1 MMYVYAISVVVALAV
16 GGWVGFGLA
25 DGRCADRLLS
35 QADAALFIQNS
46 AVARANA
53 RGLAERKRAVAAAI
67 KRNNQTRVAQEVSRD
82 IQNLPARL
90 ECEWTADERL
100 RFDDLYSAYGY
111 SPGGPPPVVRGALP
125 ASPGQ

>member
-1 MMYVYAISVVVALAV
+1 MYVYAISVVVALAV

-46 AVARANA
+46 AVARANE
-53 RGLAERKRAVAAAI
+53 RGAAERKRAVESAI
-67 KRNNQTRVAQEVSRD
+67 KRANRTHAAQEVSRE
-82 IQNLPARL
+82 IQKLPARL
-90 ECEWTADERL
+90 ECEWSAAERL

-111 SPGGPPPVVRGALP
+111 SPGGPPSVVRGALP
-125 ASPGQ
+125 ASPSQ

>member
-100 RFDDLYSAYGY
+100 RFDDLYKAYGY
-111 SPGGPPPVVRGALP
+111 APGGSAAIMRDPMP
-125 ASPGQ
+125 ATAGK